1 MRATTPSSPNR
12 TLSQFLIYLLLLTAP
27 YIIWHFLCLTFHT
40 SSPLVF
46 VTSESMS
53 PVYQRGDILFVSNRT
68 PAIELGDV
76 VVCWLEGRKLPF
88 VHRVIEKHVLPA
100 RAAINQRYGFLT
112 QGDNSP
118 VDDDWLYPL
127 GQHYLFRSDIIGTV
141 KGHLPYIG
149 QLALLSVD
157 FPWLKQFLVG
167 ILALLFVR
175 SFR

>member
-12 TLSQFLIYLLLLTAP
+12 TLSQLLIYLLLLTAP
-27 YIIWHFLCLTFHT
+27 YITWHLLRLTFHT

-76 VVCWLEGRKLPF
+76 VVCWFEGRRLPF

-100 RAAINQRYGFLT
+100 RVARNQRYEET
-112 QGDNSP
+112 
-118 VDDDWLYPL
+118 
-127 GQHYLFRSDIIGTV
+127 
-141 KGHLPYIG
+141 
-149 QLALLSVD
+149 
-157 FPWLKQFLVG
+157 
-167 ILALLFVR
+167 
-175 SFR
+175 